1 MAGCSGSL
9 CANQVSAFQRSTNN
23 VTPSELM
30 LVICSVLA
38 VVCLLWLAWLSLA
51 SFRAWQEGKG
61 TFYDMMLVTL
71 RGAVMTLLVGF
82 LFIP

>member
-1 MAGCSGSL
+1 MAGCSESL
-9 CANQVSAFQRSTNN
+9 CGNQINAFQSSTNN
-23 VTPSELM
+23 VAPSELL

-82 LFIP
+82 FFIP